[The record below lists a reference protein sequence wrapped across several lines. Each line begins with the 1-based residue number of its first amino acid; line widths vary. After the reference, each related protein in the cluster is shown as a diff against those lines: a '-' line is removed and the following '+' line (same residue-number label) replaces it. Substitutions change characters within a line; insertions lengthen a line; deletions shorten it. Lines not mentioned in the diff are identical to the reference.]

1 MQIKIGVSNRHIHLC
16 KEDADIL
23 FGGNYEF
30 TKKKDLGQ
38 TGEYACEEIVEVY
51 TDKYNFDHVRVM
63 GPVRDYTQVEVS
75 TDDANLLGIN
85 PPFRDSGDLENSES
99 VWIKGPKGK
108 MYKENCCIRA
118 TRHIH
123 ANKKDLP
130 NHNNKEIVS
139 VKLPDGRILD
149 NVHIKMKDSYNLEMH
164 IDRTD
169 ATNYNLDNGDYV
181 ELE

>member
-1 MQIKIGVSNRHIHLC
+1 
-16 KEDADIL
+16 
-23 FGGNYEF
+23 
-30 TKKKDLGQ
+30 
-38 TGEYACEEIVEVY
+38 
-51 TDKYNFDHVRVM
+51 M

-85 PPFRDSGDLENSES
+85 PPFRDSGDLANSES
-99 VWIKGPKGK
+99 VWIKGPKAK
-108 MYKENCCIRA
+108 IYKENCCIRA

-123 ANKKDLP
+123 GNKDELKGY
-130 NHNNKEIVS
+130 NNKEIVS
-139 VKLPDGRILD
+139 VKLPDGKILP

-181 ELE
+181 DLE